1 MVTERAVGE
10 FIRQARLPPTKK
22 GAARRRLLCFYP
34 FDRSGVL
41 VRPRRLELPR
51 LAALAPQA
59 SASTNSA
66 MAAPVRCGGGYQIPP
81 TVARRRHDPL
91 APAAR
96 STDFATMTRPE
107 WRISDGLV
115 PYDE

>member
-22 GAARRRLLCFYP
+22 GAARRRRLCFYP
-34 FDRSGVL
+34 FNRSGEL

-66 MAAPVRCGGGYQIPP
+66 MAAPVRCGGGYQIGPG
-81 TVARRRHDPL
+81 VARQVGRAL
-91 APAAR
+91 ASAAR
-96 STDFATMTRPE
+96 NTDFAT
-107 WRISDGLV
+107 
-115 PYDE
+115 

>member
-22 GAARRRLLCFYP
+22 GAARRRRLCFYP
-34 FDRSGVL
+34 FDRSGEL

-66 MAAPVRCGGGYQIPP
+66 MAAPVRWRGGYQIASP
-81 TVARRRHDPL
+81 VARRAALPIAMRARRHD
-91 APAAR
+91 
-96 STDFATMTRPE
+96 FAMMSKPD
-107 WRISDGLV
+107 W
-115 PYDE
+115 